1 MTTSPIDRPPTT
13 ALYALGA
20 GNFVVGIGAF
30 IVIGILAPMLR
41 DMNLSKSEASAVLT
55 VYALTYAVAS
65 PVLVAVTG
73 RFDRRDVMLAGL
85 GLFVLGAVASALAST
100 HGMLLISRLIAALGA
115 AVFTPVASAAAVGLS
130 APANRAKAL
139 GIVFGG
145 LTLAQVAG
153 VPLGSYLGYTLGWR
167 SALWAVVALGLA
179 AVPLILLTVR
189 RGIDVPP
196 ASLRTLMRVLASG
209 QLMLAVAFTVLF
221 MGAAYVVYTFIG
233 PMMETRFEIGAEG
246 VTLFLLL
253 FGIGAVVGNAIG
265 AWLTTRIGSNNALRL
280 LATSQIAIMPALTLL
295 PVGMPVAL
303 ALTLLWSLA
312 AWSFMVPQQARLVG
326 LAPQYQGLLLALNAS
341 AIYVGVSIGST
352 LGSFTLTQF
361 STYGVLG
368 VVGAG
373 VAALALATLFAVTPL
388 EQRSEA

>member
-1 MTTSPIDRPPTT
+1 MTTATT
-13 ALYALGA
+13 DKASSSALYALGV

-41 DMNLSKSEASAVLT
+41 DMNFSKAEASAVLT
-55 VYALTYAVAS
+55 IYALTYAITS

-85 GLFVLGAVASALAST
+85 GLFVLGAVSSALATT
-100 HGMLLISRLIAALGA
+100 HNTLLVSRVLAALGA
-115 AVFTPVASAAAVGLS
+115 ALFTPVASAAAVGLS
-130 APANRAKAL
+130 APADRAKAL

-153 VPLGSYLGYTLGWR
+153 VPLGSYLGYSFGWR
-167 SALWAVVALGLA
+167 TALWSVVALGGA
-179 AVPLILLTVR
+179 ALPLILLTVK
-189 RGIDVPP
+189 RGIAVPP
-196 ASLRTLMRVLASG
+196 ASLRTLLEVLTSG
-209 QLMLAVAFTVLF
+209 QLMLAVSFTALF

-233 PMMETRFEIGAEG
+233 PMMEARFALGAEG

-265 AWLTTRIGSNNALRL
+265 AWLTNRIGSEHALRL
-280 LATSQIAIMPALTLL
+280 LAASQIIIMPALTLL
-295 PVGMPVAL
+295 TGGMAVAL

-326 LAPQYQGLLLALNAS
+326 LAPHYQGLLLALNAS

-352 LGSFTLTQF
+352 LGSYTLMQG
-361 STYGVLG
+361 STYGTLG
-368 VVGAG
+368 IVGAA
-373 VAALALATLFAVTPL
+373 VAALALVSLFAI
-388 EQRSEA
+388 RSPKP